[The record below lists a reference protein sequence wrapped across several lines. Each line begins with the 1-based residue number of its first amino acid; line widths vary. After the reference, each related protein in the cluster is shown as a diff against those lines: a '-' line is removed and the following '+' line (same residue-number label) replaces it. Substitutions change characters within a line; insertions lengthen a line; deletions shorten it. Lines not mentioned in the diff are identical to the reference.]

1 MCVCVCV
8 NLCFFL
14 KSCIYFC
21 CCPWAFSNCGE
32 QGLLPSRGA
41 GLLLAVA
48 SLVAEHGLYDAQ
60 ASTVAALGLSSC
72 GSWAQLPCGMWNLP
86 GPGIES
92 VSPALAGG
100 FLSTGPPGKPTL
112 WF

>member
-1 MCVCVCV
+1 MCVCV

-14 KSCIYFC
+14 KPHIYFC
-21 CCPWAFSNCGE
+21 CRPWAFSNCGE
-32 QGLLPSRGA
+32 RGLLPSRGA

-48 SLVAEHGLYDAQ
+48 SLVAAP
-60 ASTVAALGLSSC
+60 GLSSC

-86 GPGIES
+86 GPGIEP

-100 FLSTGPPGKPTL
+100 FLTTGPPGKPTL